1 MLFTLVCRVLCLV
14 CVWQVILLFCCLRD
28 AMCGSQGSLLTESK
42 IIMDEHSINPE
53 RIRRVLDALEFHV
66 E

>member
-1 MLFTLVCRVLCLV
+1 MC
-14 CVWQVILLFCCLRD
+14 D
-28 AMCGSQGSLLTESK
+28 AMLESQGSLLTEFA

-53 RIRRVLDALEFHV
+53 RIPRVLDAWEFYV